1 MKTINMKNKMK
12 NSKGFTLIELI
23 VVIAIMGVLTSIVTP
38 SLIRH
43 FGQSQEEAY
52 RQEVAKIQ
60 SVVDQYLVSGN
71 NPRWHGEMQLPIIG
85 ATKISNQ
92 FYEGDQNSQSNV
104 LNQGINSN
112 PFLGSSGGFP
122 KWVDDGD
129 NKRDQSTENI
139 LNDEDSTLDQFGWH
153 VSTITYLTNTYYVDS
168 RDYLINFD
176 LLINMFRS
184 YPKSAA
190 QENCPTTTCTGS
202 YIYFIDK
209 NGTVKTLLAELPIE
223 SKTGFQ
229 NIFP

>member
-1 MKTINMKNKMK
+1 MKTYSIKKQIK
-12 NSKGFTLIELI
+12 KSRGFTLIELI

-60 SVVDQYLVSGN
+60 SVVDQYLVSEN
-71 NPRWHGEMQLPIIG
+71 NPRWHGEMQFPIIG
-85 ATKISNQ
+85 ATKISTQ
-92 FYEGDQNSQSNV
+92 FYEGDQNSQPNV
-104 LNQGINSN
+104 LSDGINSN
-112 PFLGSSGGFP
+112 PFYGGSGGFP
-122 KWVDDGD
+122 KWLDNGD
-129 NKRDQSTENI
+129 NKRDQSVENI
-139 LNDEDSTLDQFGWH
+139 LNDEDSDPNQFGWH
-153 VSTITYLTNTYYVDS
+153 VSKITYLSNTYYVDS
-168 RDYLINFD
+168 RDYFINFD
-176 LLINMFRS
+176 LLSDMFRN

-190 QENCPTTTCTGS
+190 QENCPTSTCTGS

-209 NGTVKTLLAELPIE
+209 NGTVQTLLAELPIE

>member
-1 MKTINMKNKMK
+1 MNNIYITNEIK
-12 NSKGFTLIELI
+12 NSRGFTLIELI

-60 SVVDQYLVSGN
+60 SIVDQYLLSEN
-71 NPRWHGEMQLPIIG
+71 NPRWHGEIQLPIMG

-92 FYEGDQNSQSNV
+92 FYQGDQDSQPDI
-104 LNQGINSN
+104 LNEEINSN
-112 PFLGSSGGFP
+112 PFHGSYGGFP
-122 KWVDDGD
+122 TWIDDGD

-139 LNDEDSTLDQFGWH
+139 LNDEDSNLNQFGWH
-153 VSTITYLTNTYYVDS
+153 VSKITYLTNTYYVDS

-176 LLINMFRS
+176 LLVKMFRS

-190 QENCPTTTCTGS
+190 QENCPTSTCTGS
-202 YIYFIDK
+202 YIYFIDR
-209 NGTVKTLLAELPIE
+209 NGTVQTLLAELPIE